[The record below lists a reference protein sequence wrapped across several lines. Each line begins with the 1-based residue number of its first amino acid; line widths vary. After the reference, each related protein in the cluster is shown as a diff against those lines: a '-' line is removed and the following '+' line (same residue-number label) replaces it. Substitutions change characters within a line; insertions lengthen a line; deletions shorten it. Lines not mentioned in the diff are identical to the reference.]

1 MKKIFTFLTICMLA
15 AGALFAQ
22 VSAAD
27 SEKAFKILD
36 SCDEVMAD
44 HGDYSATMT
53 LVVEQPGKPKETLQY
68 KVFLRTKDELMS
80 MVQIFPEADKG
91 IGYLRDGD
99 NMWAYD
105 PIGRKFTHSSLKESL
120 GDSDVKIDDITKDDD
135 RWRTNFKVIELKDG
149 KLGKYPVNIITLE
162 AVTTDPS
169 YKFMKLY
176 IRKDVPL
183 ILKEED
189 FSGSKRLMRTIL
201 MPKYGKVPT
210 GYVALQTILRDELNP
225 GENTQQM
232 LSDITYD
239 RLQDKVFTK
248 AYLEGLN

>member
-1 MKKIFTFLTICMLA
+1 MKKIFTFLTICLFA
-15 AGALFAQ
+15 AGALFGQ

-27 SEKAFKILD
+27 AEKAFKILD
-36 SCDEVMAD
+36 KTDEVMAD

-53 LVVEQPGKPKETLQY
+53 LVVDQPGKPQETLQY

-80 MVQIFPEADKG
+80 MVQVFPEADKG

-105 PIGRKFTHSSLKESL
+105 PIGRKFTHSSLKEAL
-120 GDSDVKIDDITKDDD
+120 GDSDVKLDDISKDDD
-135 RWRTNFKVIELKDG
+135 RWRTNFKVAEFKDG

-162 AVTTDPS
+162 AITTDPS

-183 ILKEED
+183 VLKEED

-201 MPKYGKVPT
+201 IPKYGKVPT
-210 GYVALQTILRDELNP
+210 GYVALQTILKDELNP
-225 GENTQQM
+225 GEQTKQV

-239 RLQDKVFTK
+239 RLPDKVFTK
-248 AYLEGLN
+248 AYLESLN